1 MAHNPITNPV
11 SPQTLATVTSGNTQS
26 FTIPPHREPLVVT
39 VTVSGGGSAT
49 VGAYGQV
56 GALIQT

>member
-1 MAHNPITNPV
+1 MAHNPITSPV
-11 SPQTLATVTSGNTQS
+11 APQTLATVPSGNTQS
-26 FTIPPHREPLVVT
+26 FTIPPHREPIIVT
-39 VTVSGGGSAT
+39 VVVSGGGTAT

>member
-1 MAHNPITNPV
+1 MGHNPITNAAA
-11 SPQTLATVTSGNTQS
+11 PQTLATVTSGNTQT
-26 FTIPPHREPLVVT
+26 FTIPPHREPLIIT

-49 VGAYGQV
+49 VGAHGQI